1 MSNIREQGAAIAQ
14 RAIARVEA
22 LQSGVSECLI
32 NAVARK
38 HRVSPY
44 HIALRVPGVCHDH
57 TPTTRLIDGCAY
69 CRRRG
74 NVLADPATASQATAS
89 QATANQATASQATAS
104 QATANQA
111 TASQATASQA
121 CGH

>member
-1 MSNIREQGAAIAQ
+1 MSTDLLAQGAAIAERTIQ
-14 RAIARVEA
+14 RLEA

-44 HIALRVPGVCHDH
+44 HLALRVPGVCHDH
-57 TPTTRLIDGCAY
+57 SPTTKPIDGCAY

-74 NVLADPATASQATAS
+74 NVLAQD
-89 QATANQATASQATAS
+89 
-104 QATANQA
+104 
-111 TASQATASQA
+111 
-121 CGH
+121 GHGD